1 MALVHCRECGEM
13 ISETAPTCPKCGAS
27 QRVFNSTPTEDK
39 PNIGLNIVSF
49 LWPIIG
55 LIFYI
60 VFGKETPKRAKD
72 CGKWALIGAGSTV
85 IRDVKD
91 HAIMVGVP
99 ARQIGWACEW
109 GNKLNPDLKC
119 GKCQREYKETQAGLV
134 QTDNEEWSWCNSEI

>member
-60 VFGKETPKRAKD
+60 VFDKETPKRAKD
-72 CGKWALIGAGSTV
+72 CGKWALIGFIVQVLLV
-85 IRDVKD
+85 ILIFVV
-91 HAIMVGVP
+91 VG
-99 ARQIGWACEW
+99 IGTAAAVS
-109 GNKLNPDLKC
+109 
-119 GKCQREYKETQAGLV
+119 YY
-134 QTDNEEWSWCNSEI
+134 